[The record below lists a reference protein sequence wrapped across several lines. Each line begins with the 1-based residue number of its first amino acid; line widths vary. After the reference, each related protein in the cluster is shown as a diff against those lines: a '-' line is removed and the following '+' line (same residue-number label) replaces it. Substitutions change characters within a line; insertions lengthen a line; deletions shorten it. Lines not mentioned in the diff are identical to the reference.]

1 MEPWIQPTTAPHQP
15 DLSDDDQ
22 NVEEGAPRVER
33 GWMAD
38 PQPSSETWIAFQRES
53 IAITSFTFFVVLGYL
68 LMVLVVFPY
77 LLMRSYG
84 S

>member
-22 NVEEGAPRVER
+22 NLEEGTPRVER

-38 PQPSSETWIAFQRES
+38 PHPSPETWIAFQRES
-53 IAITSFTFFVVLGYL
+53 IAITSFTVLVVLGYL
-68 LMVLVVFPY
+68 LLMLVVFPY
-77 LLMRSYG
+77 LLMRGYG

>member
-22 NVEEGAPRVER
+22 KVEEGAPRVER

-38 PQPSSETWIAFQRES
+38 PQASPETWNALQRES
-53 IAITSFTFFVVLGYL
+53 IAITSFTLFVVLGYL

-77 LLMRSYG
+77 LLLRSYG
-84 S
+84 P